1 MVKKC
6 MNIILISSLVVA
18 SSIIM
23 ARKHGKAIIVTM
35 TMTTTSVVPRKS
47 TTRFVT
53 CGHWHRLCIHSI
65 YRCEALRCRRAW
77 RRMERTQAKLPTWT
91 MAIGVVLLVLLYYI
105 VITSGFGPERWLG
118 AQIRDC
124 LLEHLLR
131 STGTQAVFITLY
143 RTDAWSALPFR
154 LNTRN
159 TFWCQK

>member
-1 MVKKC
+1 

-65 YRCEALRCRRAW
+65 YRCEAHYGVAEPDVEW
-77 RRMERTQAKLPTWT
+77 NAPKLNS
-91 MAIGVVLLVLLYYI
+91 LLGQWQSV
-105 VITSGFGPERWLG
+105 
-118 AQIRDC
+118 
-124 LLEHLLR
+124 
-131 STGTQAVFITLY
+131 
-143 RTDAWSALPFR
+143 
-154 LNTRN
+154 
-159 TFWCQK
+159 